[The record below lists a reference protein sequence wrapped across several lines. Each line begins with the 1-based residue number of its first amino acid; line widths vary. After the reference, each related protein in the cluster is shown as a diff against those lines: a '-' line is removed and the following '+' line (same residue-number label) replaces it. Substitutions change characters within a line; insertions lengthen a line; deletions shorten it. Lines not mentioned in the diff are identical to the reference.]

1 MVYLKA
7 PKNAT
12 KKLLEIKVAGYK
24 INIQK
29 LVAFLYTNN
38 EQTEKEIFTK
48 ASKTVSHL
56 GINLV
61 KETKDFFNE
70 NYKPMK
76 EKN

>member
-1 MVYLKA
+1 
-7 PKNAT
+7 
-12 KKLLEIKVAGYK
+12 
-24 INIQK
+24 